1 MKTVAVIGG
10 GITGLTAA
18 FELEQRGTPVMLYEA
33 TDRAGGPIQTVR
45 EQGYLA
51 ECGPNTILETSPAIA
66 ALVRDLGLADRRLY
80 SNPGA
85 SNRYLVRNGKVLP
98 LPSSVSRFLR
108 TRLFSG
114 RAKMRLALEPF
125 IRRATPI
132 QEESVAEFV
141 ERRLGQEFLDYAI
154 DPLVA
159 GIYAGD
165 PSRLSVKHAF
175 PKLHAVEQEFGS
187 LIIGQI
193 LGARARKRR
202 GSVSKQNAPKFS
214 FDTGLDLL
222 TRTLHERLQSSIRL
236 GQSVHSLRPGPGGWT
251 LTGDGFTAEHS
262 GVIVAIPGYRLANLA
277 VNGVLAFS
285 ELKAIEHPP
294 VASVV
299 LGFRRDDVE
308 HPLDGFG
315 VLVPKVEKLDIL
327 GTIFSSSLFPGRA
340 PEGHVTLTSYVGGCR
355 APELAHGTEATLAR
369 RTLAD
374 LTRLLGVKGPPTFC
388 HIHVFRKAIPQYNVG
403 YGQFLERI
411 VQIEAHSPGLLI
423 GGHSRCGISISDS
436 IQSGLDMAGKMQLH
450 LKQGNYSPTQ
460 NDYAEAI

>member
-1 MKTVAVIGG
+1 M
-10 GITGLTAA
+10 
-18 FELEQRGTPVMLYEA
+18 
-33 TDRAGGPIQTVR
+33 
-45 EQGYLA
+45 
-51 ECGPNTILETSPAIA
+51 
-66 ALVRDLGLADRRLY
+66 
-80 SNPGA
+80 
-85 SNRYLVRNGKVLP
+85 
-98 LPSSVSRFLR
+98 
-108 TRLFSG
+108 
-114 RAKMRLALEPF
+114 
-125 IRRATPI
+125 
-132 QEESVAEFV
+132 
-141 ERRLGQEFLDYAI
+141 
-154 DPLVA
+154 
-159 GIYAGD
+159 
-165 PSRLSVKHAF
+165 
-175 PKLHAVEQEFGS
+175 
-187 LIIGQI
+187 
-193 LGARARKRR
+193 
-202 GSVSKQNAPKFS
+202 
-214 FDTGLDLL
+214 
-222 TRTLHERLQSSIRL
+222 
-236 GQSVHSLRPGPGGWT
+236 
-251 LTGDGFTAEHS
+251 
-262 GVIVAIPGYRLANLA
+262 IVAIPAYRLANLE
-277 VNGVLAFS
+277 VNGIFAFS

-411 VQIEAHSPGLLI
+411 AQIEAHSPGLLI